1 MSDLIYGI
9 FIFLFVF
16 YFILPLLI
24 EFWNIVKGEFH
35 DDE

>member
-16 YFILPLLI
+16 YFLIPLLI
-24 EFWNIVKGEFH
+24 EFWHIANEEI
-35 DDE
+35 DDDQ